1 MPQPVKSQSAKL
13 RSPSVSMHLFTSLC
27 LKDENHQLCEVQ
39 SKRDQQFNNNNYYYT
54 CFNTQ
59 PCVAMTPRDSAML
72 TRQLFAKYL
81 ETFFHWL
88 LLSSTQNFHIKKT
101 RILTSIFHFM
111 SDSKELTW
119 VTNQHSFDP
128 QCKYTGY
135 TRSGSTFLAVC
146 KTTV

>member
-1 MPQPVKSQSAKL
+1 MPQPEKGNQQNWEVLLYQCIFSQVCVWKMKIINSVRYRAKG
-13 RSPSVSMHLFTSLC
+13 SNSSTIIFIIM
-27 LKDENHQLCEVQ
+27 
-39 SKRDQQFNNNNYYYT
+39 

-59 PCVAMTPRDSAML
+59 PSIAMTPRDSAML

-119 VTNQHSFDP
+119 VTNQHLLDP
-128 QCKYTGY
+128 QCKYTY
-135 TRSGSTFLAVC
+135 ERSGSTFLAAC
-146 KTTV
+146 KTTF